1 MVIALESGAA
11 VMAGSSRLVYR
22 RGEVDWSLA
31 SSGRGV
37 VGKWLHRAQRRAAG
51 MEARMSRY
59 EGAGEV
65 GFAPA
70 SPGAVT
76 AVELRPGLADVVCQ
90 AESLV
95 VVEAGIQAD
104 VALVR
109 RIREAGSRTTLAMIR
124 LTGEGVA
131 FLCAHGAAVT
141 VELEAGE
148 PPGGRV
154 VGGGVVRGDCRL
166 PDADDGGWRD
176 VPGHPDVG
184 GRYQGPRSCATPP
197 PAPIVHPPEASGMKH
212 RNWCALVL
220 FSAGLGCALWA
231 ASGCAP
237 PDDGPR
243 TRLLMDDGWRFF
255 PGRAEGFVPLPRGNT
270 IETWHQKL
278 SEAGEAEAERM
289 AAPGLDPSGWQEA
302 EPGSDVFGGQP
313 GLAWFRAELGALPPG
328 PTGRPRIYFQS
339 VDDNATVYLNGSR
352 LVYHE
357 GAEAPFE
364 VSLDSGGAWNL
375 GGPNAL
381 AVLVENTGGPGGI
394 GPASVYN
401 RPAFW
406 EDDPSMRSAAAAAVD
421 FDDSGWEEVR
431 LPHDFVVGGEF
442 DPKGADKPGGKRPGF
457 NELWYDRDH
466 GYKPKGVGWYRRS
479 FELPAADRGKR
490 IWLEFD
496 GVYRNS
502 DVWINGEWLG
512 HHWSGYTGFH
522 YDITDTANFG
532 GRNVVTVRADADW
545 DEGWW
550 YEGGGIYRHVW
561 LTKLDPLHVGRW
573 GTFVTTP
580 EVSEPS
586 AEVHVETTVVNEG
599 IEPVEA
605 TLTSAVID
613 REGSRIAAAAATESI
628 PAGQELAFNQRV
640 EILDPTRWSLDNP
653 YLYTLETTVE
663 AGGRVTD
670 VYETPLG
677 VRSFRFDGS
686 GFFLNGKHVK
696 INGANLHTDFAGVG
710 VALPDRINAYRLEK
724 LKEMG
729 ANAIRTAHNPPAAE
743 VLDAADRL
751 GMLVL
756 VENRHMGTSEEVIGT
771 VESMVRRDRNHPSVI
786 GWSMN
791 NEGLRQGYEVAGQQ
805 LRAMHRAI
813 KRLDPT
819 RPTTGNVG
827 PLTGATSPDEI
838 GTERDLITLADVIDV
853 RGFDPKNYDDYH
865 AANPDRPMLA
875 LETGY
880 DLTTRGIYADDEAK
894 GHHSSYDTSAD
905 ETWRRI
911 AETDYVAGG
920 FVWNGMDYRGEPF
933 PFDWPVITAQ
943 YGFMDTCAFP
953 KDNYYYYQSSWSDET
968 VLHLFPHWN
977 EPPVAEDGT
986 VKVRSFTNCES
997 VELFLN
1003 GESQGRKERE
1013 PYSGLSWKVA
1023 WEPGA
1028 LEAKCYRDGEVVA
1041 EARRETTGAPAAI
1054 ALEPDRPT
1062 IDADGEDVSLV
1073 RVSIVDAEGRTV
1085 PTATNQVQFRLEG
1098 PGEIIGV
1105 GNGDPSSHEADKSI
1119 QRSAFNGLAL
1129 VIVQAAQE
1137 PGVIRLTAESP
1148 GLETGSV
1155 QITAEEA
1162 ALRPRVP

>member
-1 MVIALESGAA
+1 
-11 VMAGSSRLVYR
+11 
-22 RGEVDWSLA
+22 
-31 SSGRGV
+31 
-37 VGKWLHRAQRRAAG
+37 
-51 MEARMSRY
+51 
-59 EGAGEV
+59 
-65 GFAPA
+65 
-70 SPGAVT
+70 
-76 AVELRPGLADVVCQ
+76 
-90 AESLV
+90 
-95 VVEAGIQAD
+95 
-104 VALVR
+104 
-109 RIREAGSRTTLAMIR
+109 
-124 LTGEGVA
+124 
-131 FLCAHGAAVT
+131 
-141 VELEAGE
+141 
-148 PPGGRV
+148 
-154 VGGGVVRGDCRL
+154 
-166 PDADDGGWRD
+166 
-176 VPGHPDVG
+176 
-184 GRYQGPRSCATPP
+184 
-197 PAPIVHPPEASGMKH
+197 MKH
-212 RNWCALVL
+212 SNWCALLL
-220 FSAGLGCALWA
+220 FSAGLGCALWTA
-231 ASGCAP
+231 PGCSP

-243 TRLLMDDGWRFF
+243 TRLLMDEGWRFF
-255 PGRAEGFVPLPRGNT
+255 RGRAEGFVPLPRGNT
-270 IETWHQKL
+270 IETWHWKL
-278 SEAGEAEAERM
+278 SEPGEAEAERM

-302 EPGSDVFGGQP
+302 EPGSDVFEGQP

-364 VSLDSGGAWNL
+364 VSLDSGGVWNL

-479 FELPAADRGKR
+479 FELPPADRGKR

-522 YDITDTANFG
+522 YDITDAANFG

-628 PAGQELAFNQRV
+628 PAGQKLAFNQRV

-696 INGANLHTDFAGVG
+696 INGANLHHDFAGVG

-729 ANAIRTAHNPPAAE
+729 ANAIRTSHNPTHGRGVGRGGPSR
-743 VLDAADRL
+743 DAGARRESPHGDFGRR
-751 GMLVL
+751 
-756 VENRHMGTSEEVIGT
+756 NRHGREHGAARPEPSERHRLEH
-771 VESMVRRDRNHPSVI
+771 EQRRTAA
-786 GWSMN
+786 
-791 NEGLRQGYEVAGQQ
+791 GYRGGRPQ
-805 LRAMHRAI
+805 LRAMHGAI

-943 YGFMDTCAFP
+943 YGFLDTCGFP
-953 KDNYYYYQSSWSDET
+953 KDNYYYYKSAWTSDPF
-968 VLHLFPHWN
+968 VHLFPHWN
-977 EPPVAEDGT
+977 GAPIREDGT
-986 VKVRSFTNCES
+986 VEVRSFNNCGS

-1003 GESQGRKERE
+1003 GDSQGRKDRE
-1013 PYSGLSWKVA
+1013 PYSGLSWEVA
-1023 WEPGA
+1023 WEPGV
-1028 LEAKCYRDGEVVA
+1028 LEAICYRDGGVVA
-1041 EARRETTGAPAAI
+1041 KTSRETTGEPAGI
-1054 ALEPDRPT
+1054 ALTPDRST
-1062 IDADGEDVSLV
+1062 INADGEDVSLV
-1073 RVSIVDAEGRTV
+1073 KVSIVDSEGRAV
-1085 PTATNQVQFRLEG
+1085 PTADNEVQFRLEG

-1105 GNGDPSSHEADKSI
+1105 GNGDPSSHQADKSI

-1129 VIVQAAQE
+1129 VIVQAAKE

>member
-1 MVIALESGAA
+1 
-11 VMAGSSRLVYR
+11 
-22 RGEVDWSLA
+22 
-31 SSGRGV
+31 
-37 VGKWLHRAQRRAAG
+37 
-51 MEARMSRY
+51 
-59 EGAGEV
+59 
-65 GFAPA
+65 
-70 SPGAVT
+70 
-76 AVELRPGLADVVCQ
+76 
-90 AESLV
+90 
-95 VVEAGIQAD
+95 
-104 VALVR
+104 
-109 RIREAGSRTTLAMIR
+109 
-124 LTGEGVA
+124 
-131 FLCAHGAAVT
+131 
-141 VELEAGE
+141 
-148 PPGGRV
+148 
-154 VGGGVVRGDCRL
+154 
-166 PDADDGGWRD
+166 
-176 VPGHPDVG
+176 
-184 GRYQGPRSCATPP
+184 
-197 PAPIVHPPEASGMKH
+197 MKH
-212 RNWCALVL
+212 RSWCALVL
-220 FSAGLGCALWA
+220 FSAGLGCALWTVP
-231 ASGCAP
+231 GCAP

-255 PGRAEGFVPLPRGNT
+255 RGRAEGFTPLPRGKT
-270 IETWHQKL
+270 IETWRWRM
-278 SEAGEAEAERM
+278 SATGEEEAEAM
-289 AAPGLDPSGWQEA
+289 AAPGLDLSGWEETA
-302 EPGSDVFGGQP
+302 PGSDVFDGQA
-313 GLAWFRAELGALPPG
+313 GLAWFRAELGTLPPG

-339 VDDNATVYLNGSR
+339 VDDNATVFLNGKR

-357 GAEAPFE
+357 GADAPFE

-381 AVLVENTGGPGGI
+381 AVLVENTGGSGGI
-394 GPASVYN
+394 AGASVYN
-401 RPAFW
+401 RPALW
-406 EDDPSMRSAAAAAVD
+406 EDDPGIRSVATAALD
-421 FDDSGWEEVR
+421 FDDSGWEEARV
-431 LPHDFVVGGEF
+431 PHDFVVGGEF
-442 DPKGADKPGGKRPGF
+442 HPRGADKPGGKRPGS

-466 GYKPKGVGWYRRS
+466 GYKPKGVGWYRRT

-502 DVWINGEWLG
+502 DVWINGKWAG

-522 YDITDTANFG
+522 YDITDAANFG
-532 GRNVVTVRADADW
+532 GKNVVTVRADADW

-561 LTKLDPLHVGRW
+561 LTKLDPLHVGHW

-580 EVSEPS
+580 EVSGEL
-586 AEVHVETTVVNEG
+586 AEVNVETTVVNEG
-599 IEPVEA
+599 AEPLEC

-613 REGSRIAAAAATESI
+613 REGNRVAAAAAAESI
-628 PAGQELAFNQRV
+628 PAGQELAFSQSV
-640 EILDPTRWSLDNP
+640 EIPDPALWSLEDP
-653 YLYTLETTVE
+653 YLYTVETTVE
-663 AGGRVTD
+663 TGGRVTD
-670 VYETPLG
+670 RYETPFG

-686 GFFLNGKHVK
+686 GFSLNGKHVK
-696 INGANLHTDFAGVG
+696 INGANLHHDFAGVG

-729 ANAIRTAHNPPAAE
+729 ANAIRTSHNPPTAE

-756 VENRHMGTSEEVIGT
+756 VENRHMGTSEDVIGT

-791 NEGLRQGYEVAGQQ
+791 NEGLRQGTEEAGRQ
-805 LRAMHRAI
+805 LRAMHSAI

-838 GTERDLITLADVIDV
+838 GAERDLITLADVIDV

-894 GHHSSYDTSAD
+894 GHHSSYDTSAG

-953 KDNYYYYQSSWSDET
+953 KDNYYYYQSAWTSDPF
-968 VLHLFPHWN
+968 VHLFPHWN
-977 EPPVAEDGT
+977 GPPIREDGT
-986 VKVRSFTNCES
+986 VEVRSFNNCDA

-1003 GESQGRKERE
+1003 GESQGQKERE
-1013 PYSGLSWKVA
+1013 PYSGLSWDVA
-1023 WEPGA
+1023 WKPGA
-1028 LEAKCYRDGEVVA
+1028 LEAKCIRNGEVVA
-1041 EARRETTGAPAAI
+1041 ETRRETTGAPAAI
-1054 ALEPDRPT
+1054 ALGLDRST
-1062 IDADGEDVSLV
+1062 IHADGEDVSLV
-1073 RVSIVDAEGRTV
+1073 KVSIVDAEGRTV
-1085 PTATNQVQFRLEG
+1085 PTAANDVQFRLEG

-1129 VIVQAAQE
+1129 VIVQAAKE
-1137 PGVIRLTAESP
+1137 PGVIQLTAESP
-1148 GLETGSV
+1148 GLETGTV

>member
-1 MVIALESGAA
+1 
-11 VMAGSSRLVYR
+11 
-22 RGEVDWSLA
+22 
-31 SSGRGV
+31 
-37 VGKWLHRAQRRAAG
+37 
-51 MEARMSRY
+51 
-59 EGAGEV
+59 
-65 GFAPA
+65 
-70 SPGAVT
+70 
-76 AVELRPGLADVVCQ
+76 
-90 AESLV
+90 
-95 VVEAGIQAD
+95 
-104 VALVR
+104 
-109 RIREAGSRTTLAMIR
+109 
-124 LTGEGVA
+124 
-131 FLCAHGAAVT
+131 
-141 VELEAGE
+141 
-148 PPGGRV
+148 
-154 VGGGVVRGDCRL
+154 
-166 PDADDGGWRD
+166 
-176 VPGHPDVG
+176 
-184 GRYQGPRSCATPP
+184 
-197 PAPIVHPPEASGMKH
+197 MKH
-212 RNWCALVL
+212 RSWCALVL
-220 FSAGLGCALWA
+220 FSAGLGCALWTVP
-231 ASGCAP
+231 GCAP

-255 PGRAEGFVPLPRGNT
+255 RGRAEGFIPLPRGNT
-270 IETWHQKL
+270 IATWRWKM
-278 SEAGEAEAERM
+278 SATGEEEAEAM
-289 AAPGLDPSGWQEA
+289 AAPGLDLSGWQETA
-302 EPGSDVFGGQP
+302 PGSDVFDGQAGP
-313 GLAWFRAELGALPPG
+313 AWFRAELGALPPG

-339 VDDNATVYLNGSR
+339 VDDNATVFLNGKR

-357 GAEAPFE
+357 GADAPFE

-381 AVLVENTGGPGGI
+381 AVLVENTGGSGGI
-394 GPASVYN
+394 AGASVYN
-401 RPAFW
+401 RPALW
-406 EDDPSMRSAAAAAVD
+406 EDDPGMRSVETAALD

-431 LPHDFVVGGEF
+431 VPHDFVVGGEF
-442 DPKGADKPGGKRPGF
+442 HPRGADKPGGKRPGF

-466 GYKPKGVGWYRRS
+466 GYKPKGVGWYRRT

-502 DVWINGEWLG
+502 DVWINGEWAG
-512 HHWSGYTGFH
+512 HNWSGYTGFH
-522 YDITDTANFG
+522 YDITDAANFG
-532 GRNVVTVRADADW
+532 GKNVVTVRADADW

-561 LTKLDPLHVGRW
+561 LTKLDPLHVGHW

-580 EVSEPS
+580 EVSGEL
-586 AEVHVETTVVNEG
+586 AEVNVETTVVNKG
-599 IEPVEA
+599 AEPLEC

-613 REGSRIAAAAATESI
+613 REGNRVAAAAAAESI
-628 PAGQELAFNQRV
+628 PAGQELAFSQSV
-640 EILDPTRWSLDNP
+640 EIPAPVLWSLEDP
-653 YLYTLETTVE
+653 YLYTMETTVE
-663 AGGRVTD
+663 TGGRVTD
-670 VYETPLG
+670 RYETPFG

-686 GFFLNGKHVK
+686 GFSLNGKHVK
-696 INGANLHTDFAGVG
+696 INGANLHHDFAGVG

-729 ANAIRTAHNPPAAE
+729 ANAIRTSHNPPTAE

-756 VENRHMGTSEEVIGT
+756 VENRHMGTSEDVIGT

-791 NEGLRQGYEVAGQQ
+791 NEGLRQGTEEAGRQ
-805 LRAMHRAI
+805 LRAMHSAI

-986 VKVRSFTNCES
+986 VEVRSFTNCES

-1003 GESQGRKERE
+1003 GESRGQKERE
-1013 PYSGLSWKVA
+1013 PYSGLSWDVA
-1023 WEPGA
+1023 WKPGA
-1028 LEAKCYRDGEVVA
+1028 LEAKCIRNGEVVA
-1041 EARRETTGAPAAI
+1041 ETRRETTGAPAAI
-1054 ALEPDRPT
+1054 ALGLDRST
-1062 IDADGEDVSLV
+1062 IHADGEDVSLV
-1073 RVSIVDAEGRTV
+1073 KVSIVDAEGRTV
-1085 PTATNQVQFRLEG
+1085 PTAANDVQFRLEG

-1129 VIVQAAQE
+1129 VIVQAAKE

-1148 GLETGSV
+1148 GLETGTV